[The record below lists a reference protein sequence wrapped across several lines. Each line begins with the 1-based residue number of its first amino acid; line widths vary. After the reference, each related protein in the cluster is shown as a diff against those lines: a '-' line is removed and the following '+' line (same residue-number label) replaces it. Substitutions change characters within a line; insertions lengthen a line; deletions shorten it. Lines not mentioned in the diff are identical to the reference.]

1 MMNLV
6 KSFNSKKELE
16 IFKEEVSQTI
26 EFVTSGSLTL
36 IIQRSEISKNGNLGI
51 FTFEVYLNGAKTKEQ
66 ESLDTFINEYNYPSK
81 DCLFIGK
88 NGCVYT
94 LWGYLP
100 HRKGNSFVIVN
111 LNDFNERI
119 FVTDSFVRNF
129 FSERS
134 SVKPAIK

>member
-6 KSFNSKKELE
+6 KSFNSKKEID

-36 IIQRSEISKNGNLGI
+36 IIQRAEISKNGNLGI

-66 ESLDTFINEYNYPSK
+66 ESLDTFIYEHNYPNK

-88 NGCVYT
+88 NGCAYA

-100 HRKGNSFVIVN
+100 YKRGNRFIIVN
-111 LNDFNERI
+111 LNDFNEQI